1 MLGARRAPR
10 VDRNQARASYHPA
23 MDARVVI
30 AYLVGYVFLDWVSYV
45 HPVFPL
51 GITPWNPPPA
61 LSLFLLLRFGLHYW
75 PWLFVAAFA
84 ADALVRGLPAPWP
97 VHVEAAILLTAAYA
111 LAARLLRQR
120 MPAGLALG
128 SPAALGELLLVV
140 VPVTAVVAVAYVLL
154 FATIGRVPAESLG
167 SSIVRHWVGDLIGIL
182 VFAPVLLAVPWRR
195 FTAWRPSARTA
206 LEVAAQA
213 TSLAL
218 ALWIVFGLP
227 QTDEFK
233 FFYLL
238 FLPVLWI
245 AVRWGL
251 VGAALGLAGTQL
263 GLIVAI
269 QLGGYHAAT
278 FVQLQILTLSLAVTA
293 LMLGAVV
300 SQREQVERELRR
312 KQDALSRSLQFA
324 AAGEM
329 SSALTHELNQPM
341 TALSNYLR
349 ASQLML
355 RDPAHDR
362 DLLDRTMGKAVD
374 EARRAGAVMQRLR
387 DFFRRGDI
395 ALEPVAV
402 ATLVGDA
409 VEAARPRAEQAQV
422 ALRVGPVEAGRPVV
436 ADRVQI
442 SLVLHNLLVNAIDS
456 IVAAGAARREVA
468 VAAEDGA
475 EAVRIVVEDTGAGIA
490 PEVAAT
496 MFDPFITTKAHGMG
510 LGLAIS
516 RTLVRAHGGDL
527 AHEPRDGGGARFVL
541 TLPRNAPEGEGR

>member
-1 MLGARRAPR
+1 
-10 VDRNQARASYHPA
+10 

-45 HPVFPL
+45 HPVLPL

-61 LSLFLLLRFGLHYW
+61 LSLFLLLRFGLGYW
-75 PWLFVAAFA
+75 PWLFAAAFA

-111 LAARLLRQR
+111 LAALMLQRR
-120 MPAGLALG
+120 MPQGIDLG
-128 SPAALGELLLVV
+128 SPAALGQFLMIV
-140 VPVTAVVAVAYVLL
+140 VPVTAAVASAYVFL
-154 FATIGRVPAESLG
+154 FATVGRVPVDSLS

-182 VFAPVLLAVPWRR
+182 VFTPMLLAVPWSQA
-195 FTAWRPSARTA
+195 TAWRPTARVL
-206 LEVAAQA
+206 LECGAQA
-213 TSLAL
+213 GSLAL
-218 ALWIVFGLP
+218 ALWMVFGLP
-227 QTDEFK
+227 QPDEFK

-251 VGAALGLAGTQL
+251 TGAVLGLAGTQL

-278 FVQLQILTLSLAVTA
+278 FVQLQMLTLTLAVTA

-300 SQREQVERELRR
+300 SQREQVERALRR
-312 KQDALSRSLQFA
+312 KQDALNRSLQFA

-329 SSALTHELNQPM
+329 TSALTHELNQPM

-355 RDPAHDR
+355 RDPAHDPA
-362 DLLDRTMGKAVD
+362 LLHRTMDKAVD
-374 EARRAGAVMQRLR
+374 EAQRAGSVMQRLR
-387 DFFRRGDI
+387 DFFRRGDVS
-395 ALEPVAV
+395 LEPVAV
-402 ATLVGDA
+402 AALIADA
-409 VEAARPRAEQAQV
+409 VEAARPRAELAHV
-422 ALRVGPVEAGRPVV
+422 TVRVEPGTTAEPVV

-442 SLVLHNLLVNAIDS
+442 SMVLHNLLVNAVDS
-456 IVAAGAARREVA
+456 IVAAGGGRREVA
-468 VAAEDGA
+468 VSVEDVGG
-475 EAVRIVVEDTGAGIA
+475 AVRIMVEDTGAGIA

-496 MFDPFITTKAHGMG
+496 MFDPFTTTKSHGMG

-527 AHEPRDGGGARFVL
+527 TAEQRQGGGARFVL
-541 TLPRNAPEGEGR
+541 TLPRLNPNGER

>member
-1 MLGARRAPR
+1 MFRVPDARR
-10 VDRNQARASYHPA
+10 VDRNQSPPSYHRWMRASI
-23 MDARVVI
+23 VI

-45 HPVFPL
+45 HPVLPL

-61 LSLFLLLRFGLHYW
+61 LSLFLLLRFGLGYW

-84 ADALVRGLPAPWP
+84 ADGLVRWLPAPWP
-97 VHVEAAILLTAAYA
+97 VHVEAAILLTIAYT
-111 LAARLLRQR
+111 LAARLLQRR
-120 MPAGLALG
+120 MPNGVDLS
-128 SPAALGELLLVV
+128 SPAALGEFLLII
-140 VPVTAVVAVAYVLL
+140 VPVTAAVATAYVLL
-154 FATIGRVPAESLG
+154 FATVGRVPVESLT

-182 VFAPVLLAVPWRR
+182 VFAPVLLVVPWSRA
-195 FTAWRPSARTA
+195 FAWRPSART
-206 LEVAAQA
+206 LFECSAQA
-213 TSLAL
+213 ASLAL

-300 SQREQVERELRR
+300 SQREQVERVLRR
-312 KQDALSRSLQFA
+312 KQDALNRSLQFA

-329 SSALTHELNQPM
+329 TSALTHELNQPM

-355 RDPAHDR
+355 RDPGHDPG
-362 DLLDRTMGKAVD
+362 LLDRTMDKAVD

-402 ATLVGDA
+402 ATLVADA
-409 VEAARPRAEQAQV
+409 VDAARPRAEQAQV
-422 ALRVGPVEAGRPVV
+422 TLRVEPAAVAGPVL

-442 SLVLHNLLVNAIDS
+442 PLVLHNLLVNAIDS
-456 IVAAGAARREVA
+456 ISATGGERREVT
-468 VAAEDGA
+468 VSVEDGQR
-475 EAVRIVVEDTGAGIA
+475 AVRIVIEDTGAGIA

-496 MFDPFITTKAHGMG
+496 MFDPFTTTKSHGMG

-516 RTLVRAHGGDL
+516 RTLARAHGGDL
-527 AHEPRDGGGARFVL
+527 EAETLRGGGARFVL
-541 TLPRNAPEGEGR
+541 TLPRPNSNGEH